1 MKAFIKKDKWE
12 YFIENWLDY
21 GYLPSIGEKLKNPC
35 VYKKID
41 IGLYVIVDTITKEIH
56 LVTPY
61 GSSPFMEVQTKY
73 FQELVDNNLVEFVK
87 GKFD

>member
-12 YFIENWLDY
+12 TFIENWLDY
-21 GYLPSIGEKLKNPC
+21 GFVPTPINSKKPS

-41 IGLYVIVDTITKEIH
+41 NLLYLIIDVPTRELMLI
-56 LVTPY
+56 TPY
-61 GSSPFMEVQTKY
+61 GSSPFMETQTQH
-73 FQELVDNNLVEFVK
+73 FQDLIDAGFIEFVK

>member
-21 GYLPSIGEKLKNPC
+21 GYLPSIDEILKNPC

-73 FQELVDNNLVEFVK
+73 FQELIDNDLVEFVK